1 MSYHQGLLRQ
11 RGFGDYHRGL
21 LRQKGFGLVGSLLKI
36 GGPLVTGALGPVLG
50 EVLGGLV
57 RKKQRGK
64 GIIGDVLKGGYEV
77 TKNAIIDRFKNKV
90 PFMEGLRTR
99 TKNRLK
105 RFAIPLVDRQ
115 LMRNVPGMRAP
126 FVGDLLRNK
135 VLPLVKNKVANLID
149 TNVNRFL
156 GGQTGKGRRRKR
168 RKQRGRGVVTDLLK
182 GGIKG
187 SKAVKDLIKGGIK
200 GGIKQ
205 LPQLLKRGTKGL
217 IRSGVKEGV
226 KQGLKKGAQ
235 DLVKEGTRQA
245 IQSAAQA
252 GLDALEGK
260 KSLKE
265 AVLNRG
271 LEGLQKTGQ
280 TMENKLLSSPIL
292 AKGGPHKR
300 KRRKVKIG
308 TGKKA
313 RIVDIFD

>member
-1 MSYHQGLLRQ
+1 MSYHQGLVRQ

-36 GGPLVTGALGPVLG
+36 GGPLVTGALGPVIG

-57 RKKQRGK
+57 RKKQTGK
-64 GIIGDVLKGGYEV
+64 GIVGDVLRGGYEV

-115 LMRNVPGMRAP
+115 LMRNVPGIRAP
-126 FVGDLLRNK
+126 FVGDLLRKK

-149 TNVNRFL
+149 ANVDKFL

-187 SKAVKDLIKGGIK
+187 SKAVKDLIKGGMR

-226 KQGLKKGAQ
+226 KKGAQ

-245 IQSAAQA
+245 IHSAAQA

-280 TMENKLLSSPIL
+280 TMETKLLSSSIL

-313 RIVDIFD
+313 RLVDIFD